1 MVVINTNYV
10 FVIAKRLEMLGGNN
24 MAFISREEAKEKI
37 NNIISTQT
45 PIKTGQ
51 TLPIRSGT
59 TFDVYLIPIDYLA
72 PNVLNDR
79 IAWKIREW
87 EAENCRKLSPNN
99 QNDVEYVYQLIEQE
113 SPKDNE
119 KTLKDLADKGQQV
132 DGIITKDGII
142 IDGNRRATLL
152 RKLFKG
158 EATRFH
164 KNLEDFRFFKAIVLS
179 EDIDDKEIM
188 ALETRI
194 QIGEDKKL
202 DYNPICIYIKVDNLS
217 KADYNDQQ
225 IANYMNCSESDVKER
240 KEIFKLME
248 EYLESIGKP
257 NHYTLLEGLED
268 QFINTKTVFKRMDNG
283 TYSTYDWDYTDD
295 DVANFKQ
302 VCYDYLRSKFEGK
315 KYRDILI
322 GKPNKTNG
330 VFIKKD
336 IWDAFYEH
344 HEKIIEANNPQNE
357 KDWELLGKKQ
367 FASNL
372 KDASEKLEETLK
384 EKNVTALVSAIQTKV
399 RSLVECLNEK
409 EEISEDDLNILKG
422 VSKDLWEIIKD
433 YK

>member
-1 MVVINTNYV
+1 
-10 FVIAKRLEMLGGNN
+10 
-24 MAFISREEAKEKI
+24 MAFITREEAKQKI
-37 NNIISTQT
+37 EAILNSQP

-59 TFDVYLIPIDYLA
+59 TFNVYLIPVEYLA

-79 IAWKIREW
+79 IAWKIREF
-87 EAENCRKLSPNN
+87 EAEKGRKLSPNN
-99 QNDVEYVYQLIEQE
+99 QDDVEYVYDLIEQE
-113 SPKDNE
+113 NPKENV
-119 KTLKDLADKGQQV
+119 KTLKDLAEKGQQV

-158 EATRFH
+158 AASKFN

-202 DYNPICIYIKVDNLS
+202 DYNPICLYIKVDNLS
-217 KADYNDQQ
+217 SAEYNDQQ
-225 IANYMNCSESDVKER
+225 IANYMNISEAEVKDR
-240 KEIFKLME
+240 REIFKLMN
-248 EYLESIGKP
+248 EYLEAIGKP

-283 TYSTYDWDYTDD
+283 TYSTFDWEYSDE

-302 VCYDYLRSKFEGK
+302 VCYDYLRAKFEGK
-315 KYRDILI
+315 KYREILI

-330 VFIKKD
+330 VFIKKSV
-336 IWDAFYEH
+336 WEEFLKN
-344 HEKIIEANNPQNE
+344 HENIIDDNDPQNE
-357 KDWELLGKKQ
+357 HDWELLGKKQ
-367 FASNL
+367 FAQNL
-372 KDASEKLEETLK
+372 KNAANKLDDVLN
-384 EKNVTALVSAIQTKV
+384 EKNVTSLIGTIQSKV
-399 RSLVECLNEK
+399 RSLKECL
-409 EEISEDDLNILKG
+409 EESEELNSEDYNRLKETNSILWK
-422 VSKDLWEIIKD
+422 IIKG
-433 YK
+433 YKE

>member
-1 MVVINTNYV
+1 
-10 FVIAKRLEMLGGNN
+10 
-24 MAFISREEAKEKI
+24 MAFITREEAKQKI
-37 NNIISTQT
+37 AGILNSQP

-59 TFDVYLIPIDYLA
+59 TFNVYLIPVEYLA

-79 IAWKIREW
+79 IAWKIREF
-87 EAENCRKLSPNN
+87 EAEKGRKLSPNN
-99 QNDVEYVYQLIEQE
+99 QDDVEYVYDLIEQE
-113 SPKDNE
+113 NPKENV
-119 KTLKDLADKGQQV
+119 KTLKDLAEKGQQV

-158 EATRFH
+158 AASKFN

-202 DYNPICIYIKVDNLS
+202 DYNPICLYIKVDNLS
-217 KADYNDQQ
+217 SAEYNDQQ
-225 IANYMNCSESDVKER
+225 IANYMNISEAEVKDKR
-240 KEIFKLME
+240 EIFKLMN
-248 EYLESIGKP
+248 EYLEAIGKP

-283 TYSTYDWDYTDD
+283 TYSTFDWEYSDE

-302 VCYDYLRSKFEGK
+302 VCYDYLRAKFEGK
-315 KYRDILI
+315 KYREILI

-330 VFIKKD
+330 VFIKKSV
-336 IWDAFYEH
+336 WEEFLKN
-344 HEKIIEANNPQNE
+344 HENIIDDNDPQNE
-357 KDWELLGKKQ
+357 HDWELLGKKQ
-367 FASNL
+367 FAQNL
-372 KDASEKLEETLK
+372 KNAANKLDDVLN
-384 EKNVTALVSAIQTKV
+384 EKNVTSLIGTIQSKV
-399 RSLVECLNEK
+399 RSLKECL
-409 EEISEDDLNILKG
+409 EESEELNSEDYNRLKETNSILWK
-422 VSKDLWEIIKD
+422 IIKG
-433 YK
+433 YKE

>member
-1 MVVINTNYV
+1 
-10 FVIAKRLEMLGGNN
+10 
-24 MAFISREEAKEKI
+24 MAFITREEAKQKI
-37 NNIISTQT
+37 KAILDNQK
-45 PIKTGQ
+45 PVKTGQ

-59 TFDVYLIPIDYLA
+59 TFSVYLIPIEYLA

-79 IAWKIREW
+79 IAWKIREF
-87 EAENCRKLSPNN
+87 EAEKGRKLSPNN
-99 QNDVEYVYQLIEQE
+99 QDDVEFVYDLIEKE
-113 SPKDNE
+113 SPKEND
-119 KTLKDLADKGQQV
+119 KTLKDLAEKGQQV

-158 EATRFH
+158 AASKFN
-164 KNLEDFRFFKAIVLS
+164 KNLEEFRFFKAIVLS

-217 KADYNDQQ
+217 KAEYNDQQ
-225 IANYMNCSESDVKER
+225 IANYMNITESDVKER
-240 KEIFKLME
+240 RETFKLMN
-248 EYLESIGKP
+248 EYLEAIGKP
-257 NHYTLLEGLED
+257 NHFTLLEGLED

-283 TYSTYDWDYTDD
+283 TYATYDWDYTDE

-302 VCYDYLRSKFEGK
+302 VCYDYLRAKFEGK

-330 VFIKKD
+330 VFIKKSV
-336 IWDAFYEH
+336 WDDFLKN
-344 HEKIIEANNPQNE
+344 HENIVDKNNPQNE
-357 KDWELLGKKQ
+357 KDWETLGKKQ
-367 FASNL
+367 FAANL
-372 KDASEKLEETLK
+372 KNASEKLDDVIN
-384 EKNVTALVSAIQTKV
+384 EKNVTSLINTILGKV
-399 RSLVECLNEK
+399 KTLTECLK
-409 EEISEDDLNILKG
+409 EDGELNSEDYDNLKQANSDIWQIL
-422 VSKDLWEIIKD
+422 KD

>member
-1 MVVINTNYV
+1 MS
-10 FVIAKRLEMLGGNN
+10 
-24 MAFISREEAKEKI
+24 FITREEAKQKI
-37 NNIISTQT
+37 EAILKKQQ
-45 PIKTGQ
+45 PVKTGQ
-51 TLPIRSGT
+51 TLPIRNGT
-59 TFDVYLIPIDYLA
+59 TFNVYLIPVEYLA

-79 IAWKIREW
+79 IAWKIREF
-87 EAENCRKLSPNN
+87 EAEKGRKLSPNN
-99 QNDVEYVYQLIEQE
+99 QEDVEFVYDLIEKE
-113 SPKDNE
+113 SPKEND
-119 KTLKDLADKGQQV
+119 KTLKDLAEKGQQV
-132 DGIITKDGII
+132 DGIITNDGII

-158 EATRFH
+158 AATRFN

-202 DYNPICIYIKVDNLS
+202 AYNPICLYIKVDNLS
-217 KADYNDQQ
+217 AAEYNDQQ
-225 IANYMNCSESDVKER
+225 IANYMNVMESEVKER
-240 KEIFKLME
+240 REIFRLMN

-268 QFINTKTVFKRMDNG
+268 QFINTKTVFKKMDNG
-283 TYSTYDWDYTDD
+283 TYAAYDWDYTDE

-302 VCYDYLRSKFEGK
+302 VCYDYLRAKFEGK

-330 VFIKKD
+330 VFIKKSV
-336 IWDAFYEH
+336 WQEFFTN
-344 HEKIIEANNPQNE
+344 HESIIESNNPQNE
-357 KDWELLGKKQ
+357 KDWEALGKKQ

-372 KDASEKLEETLK
+372 KNASEKLDDVLN
-384 EKNVTALVSAIQTKV
+384 EKNVTYLVNTILGKV
-399 RSLVECLNEK
+399 KTLTECLEDNGELS
-409 EEISEDDLNILKG
+409 SEDYDNLKQIN
-422 VSKDLWEIIKD
+422 SDLWQILKD

>member
-1 MVVINTNYV
+1 
-10 FVIAKRLEMLGGNN
+10 
-24 MAFISREEAKEKI
+24 MAFITREEAKSRIEAI
-37 NNIISTQT
+37 LREQQ
-45 PIKTGQ
+45 PVKTGQ

-59 TFDVYLIPIDYLA
+59 TFNVYLIPIDYLA

-79 IAWKIREW
+79 IAWKIREF
-87 EAENCRKLSPNN
+87 EAEKGRKLSPNN
-99 QNDVEYVYQLIEQE
+99 HEDVEFVYDLIEKE
-113 SPKDNE
+113 SPKEND
-119 KTLKDLADKGQQV
+119 KTLKDLAEKGQQV

-158 EATRFH
+158 AASKFS

-202 DYNPICIYIKVDNLS
+202 DYNPICLYIKVDNLS
-217 KADYNDQQ
+217 AAEYNDQQ
-225 IANYMNCSESDVKER
+225 IANYMNITEGEVKER
-240 KEIFKLME
+240 REIFRLMN

-283 TYSTYDWDYTDD
+283 TYAAYDWEYTDE
-295 DVANFKQ
+295 DVADFKQ
-302 VCYDYLRSKFEGK
+302 VCYDYLRAKFEGK

-330 VFIKKD
+330 VFIKKSV
-336 IWDAFYEH
+336 WDEFLKN
-344 HEKIIEANNPQNE
+344 HEKIVESNDPQNE
-357 KDWELLGKKQ
+357 KDWESLGKKQ
-367 FASNL
+367 FAQNL
-372 KDASEKLEETLK
+372 KNASEKLEDVLN
-384 EKNVTALVSAIQTKV
+384 EKNVT
-399 RSLVECLNEK
+399 SLVNTILGKVKTLNECLAEDG
-409 EEISEDDLNILKG
+409 ILTEDDLNNLKEA
-422 VSKDLWEIIKD
+422 SSYIWQIIKD
-433 YK
+433 FK

>member
-1 MVVINTNYV
+1 M
-10 FVIAKRLEMLGGNN
+10 G
-24 MAFISREEAKEKI
+24 FITREEAKQKI
-37 NNIISTQT
+37 EAILNSQP

-59 TFDVYLIPIDYLA
+59 TFNVYLIPVEYLA

-79 IAWKIREW
+79 IAWKIREF
-87 EAENCRKLSPNN
+87 EAEKGRKLSPNN
-99 QNDVEYVYQLIEQE
+99 QDDVEYVYDLIEQE
-113 SPKDNE
+113 NPKENA
-119 KTLKDLADKGQQV
+119 KTLKDLAEKGQQV

-158 EATRFH
+158 AASKFN

-202 DYNPICIYIKVDNLS
+202 DYNPICLYIKVDNLS
-217 KADYNDQQ
+217 SAEYNDQQ
-225 IANYMNCSESDVKER
+225 IANYMNISEAEVKDR
-240 KEIFKLME
+240 REIFKLMN
-248 EYLESIGKP
+248 EYLEAIGKP

-283 TYSTYDWDYTDD
+283 TYSTFDWDYSDE

-302 VCYDYLRSKFEGK
+302 VCYDYLRAKFEGK
-315 KYRDILI
+315 KYREILI

-330 VFIKKD
+330 VFIKKSVWED
-336 IWDAFYEH
+336 FLKN
-344 HEKIIEANNPQNE
+344 HENIIERNDPQNE
-357 KDWELLGKKQ
+357 HDWELLGKKQ
-367 FASNL
+367 FAQNL
-372 KDASEKLEETLK
+372 KDASNKLDDVLN
-384 EKNVTALVSAIQTKV
+384 EKNVTSLIGTIQSKV
-399 RSLVECLNEK
+399 RSLKECLEDS
-409 EEISEDDLNILKG
+409 EELNSEDYNRLKETNSIL
-422 VSKDLWEIIKD
+422 WQIIKD
-433 YK
+433 YKE

>member
-1 MVVINTNYV
+1 
-10 FVIAKRLEMLGGNN
+10 
-24 MAFISREEAKEKI
+24 MAFITREEAKQKI
-37 NNIISTQT
+37 KAILENQT
-45 PIKTGQ
+45 PVKTGQ

-59 TFDVYLIPIDYLA
+59 TFSVYLIPIEYLA

-79 IAWKIREW
+79 IAWKIREF
-87 EAENCRKLSPNN
+87 EAEKGRKLSPNN
-99 QNDVEYVYQLIEQE
+99 QDDVEFVYDLIEKE
-113 SPKDNE
+113 SPKEND
-119 KTLKDLADKGQQV
+119 KTLKDLAEKGQQV

-158 EATRFH
+158 AASKFN
-164 KNLEDFRFFKAIVLS
+164 KNLEEFRFFKAIVLS

-217 KADYNDQQ
+217 KAEYNDQQ
-225 IANYMNCSESDVKER
+225 IANYMNITESDVKER
-240 KEIFKLME
+240 RETFKLMN
-248 EYLESIGKP
+248 EYLEAIGKP
-257 NHYTLLEGLED
+257 NHFTLLEGLED

-283 TYSTYDWDYTDD
+283 TYATYDWDYTDE

-302 VCYDYLRSKFEGK
+302 VCYDYLRAKFEGK

-330 VFIKKD
+330 VFIKKSV
-336 IWDAFYEH
+336 WDDFLKN
-344 HEKIIEANNPQNE
+344 HENIVDKNNPQNE
-357 KDWELLGKKQ
+357 KDWETLGKKQ
-367 FASNL
+367 FAANL
-372 KDASEKLEETLK
+372 KNASEKLDDVIN
-384 EKNVTALVSAIQTKV
+384 EKNVTSLINTILGKV
-399 RSLVECLNEK
+399 KTLTECLK
-409 EEISEDDLNILKG
+409 EDGELNSEDYDNLKQANSDIWQIL
-422 VSKDLWEIIKD
+422 KD